1 MAETRFTHPTK
12 VSRPA
17 FTIPKEKK
25 KKPIAPIPGPSD
37 YDTSKN
43 EHSKGALFGNSP
55 RYVERKQLSPGPG

>member
-1 MAETRFTHPTK
+1 MHNVSYFVKMAETRFTHPTK

-37 YDTSKN
+37 YDTAKN
-43 EHSKGALFGNSP
+43 EHKMTVRAPNHELCKN
-55 RYVERKQLSPGPG
+55 